1 MFGDIRAIST
11 RGAIQSGSPLQ
22 IPPYRINPFQYYGL
36 KNVAFA
42 KMDRLSI
49 GMVIL
54 EILVGTDLMI
64 TATLEELHD
73 KLL

>member
-1 MFGDIRAIST
+1 
-11 RGAIQSGSPLQ
+11 
-22 IPPYRINPFQYYGL
+22 
-36 KNVAFA
+36 
-42 KMDRLSI
+42 MDRLSI